1 MNRQDFSALCEL
13 VTWPGTS
20 RVDGNDAG
28 VGMSDNIR
36 YEANPSMFRNRP
48 IAFVI
53 CLLSV
58 VLWPIL
64 LIWRIHAIS
73 SKILITD
80 EAVRYER
87 GLLSKTRVDLR
98 IDSIRTVR
106 VKQGVIQ
113 RMLGAGDVSVYTAGD
128 EPEVVIGGVKDPHK
142 IRELLAG

>member
-1 MNRQDFSALCEL
+1 MCVVFNGPA
-13 VTWPGTS
+13 P
-20 RVDGNDAG
+20 AG
-28 VGMSDNIR
+28 SMAATREWGMSGNVR

-48 IAFVI
+48 ITFVI
-53 CLLSV
+53 CLLSI

-64 LIWRIHAIS
+64 LIWRIRAIS

-80 EAVRYER
+80 EAVQYER

-98 IDSIRTVR
+98 IDRIRTVR
-106 VKQGVIQ
+106 VRQGVVQ

-142 IRELLAG
+142 VRELLAG

>member
-1 MNRQDFSALCEL
+1 
-13 VTWPGTS
+13 
-20 RVDGNDAG
+20 
-28 VGMSDNIR
+28 MSDNVQ

-48 IAFVI
+48 IAFLI
-53 CLLSV
+53 CLFPAF
-58 VLWPIL
+58 WPIL
-64 LIWRIHAIS
+64 LIWRIRAIS

-80 EAVRYER
+80 EAVQYER

-98 IDSIRTVR
+98 IDRIRTVR
-106 VKQGVIQ
+106 VRQGVVQ